1 MRIII
6 SLLIILSF
14 LQVEAQNKKVEM
26 LKDVSWDEVQK
37 QARKTRKKYLLLD
50 FGSPRCSPCL
60 YIKNKVFTV
69 DSVADFINSKFVAA
83 DYTQGAE
90 KKRLSK
96 IYNVYS
102 EPVIL
107 ITDLKGNLLHRMEGR
122 CEAPEMMA
130 RLRQG
135 LDPQNNLVALQ
146 KKYENGERSM
156 QFLQLFLNT
165 LHIAGLNQQKA
176 EVLSQIFTADF
187 DLELLKT
194 TDYWPLFLKYNDSPA
209 SREAVY
215 VFKNRET
222 FYQLFGEKVVKNKID
237 IMFATRERMY
247 TYGTVPPIESEEYR
261 TILTLLQES
270 DYEKS
275 SEWLINLMPAQYKF
289 KNWPA
294 MVQAIQNAID
304 LNVVK
309 GKAKSTYMIMM
320 SRQICWYC
328 NHLESVKVART
339 WLVEVIKKATED
351 KRPGLEEELKQI
363 DEKINA
369 LTQKA
374 I

>member
-165 LHIAGLNQQKA
+165 LHIAGLQQQKA
-176 EVLSQIFTADF
+176 EVLGQIFTADF
-187 DLELLKT
+187 DLNLLKT
-194 TDYWPLFLKYNDSPA
+194 AEYWQLFLKYNDSPA

-215 VFKNRET
+215 VFTHREE
-222 FYQLFGEKVVKNKID
+222 FYALFGEKVVKNKINY
-237 IMFATRERMY
+237 MFATRERLY
-247 TYGTVPPIESEEYR
+247 TYGQVPPIESEEYR
-261 TILTLLQES
+261 TVLALLQDS

-294 MVQAIQNAID
+294 MVQAIQTAID

-309 GKAKSTYMIMM
+309 GKAKTTYMIMM

-328 NHLESVKVART
+328 DHLESVKIART
-339 WLVEVIKKATED
+339 WLVEVIQKATEEE
-351 KRPGLEEELKQI
+351 RPQLEEELRYI
-363 DEKINA
+363 DEKIA
-369 LTQKA
+369 SLTSK
-374 I
+374 